1 MTIWRDE
8 SELINIENGEN
19 MESKRRDR
27 GLALRLIRSLP
38 VSTGLMI
45 IAALLVL
52 SCGRRGDKEPEPEAV
67 RPAKLFR
74 VSAAAEEN
82 NRELPGRVRA
92 SRRADLAFQVSG
104 PLTTFPVE
112 EGDPVKKGEVVARIL
127 PRDFKTAL
135 VTAKANEL
143 EAMHQFNRYKDLYIK
158 KQVSKADF
166 DRAKREYDVAQSNV
180 TNAENALK
188 DTYLRA
194 PFSGVIAR
202 RYVEN
207 FQEVR
212 AKDPIVSLQDVSEL
226 DIVVDVPETLMASVR
241 NRSKGTVVAQVE
253 FAALAGSKYDL
264 TLKEFS
270 TEADAQT
277 QTYRVVLAL
286 PAPEGA
292 NILPGMTAKVT
303 GRRGAETEGME
314 TDRVDK
320 GFFVP
325 VNAVFAD
332 EEDRKFVWVVDPKSM
347 TVERREITVGS
358 VSGSSISVLE
368 GLESG
373 ETIVSAG
380 ANYLQAGM
388 KIRELRSK

>member
-1 MTIWRDE
+1 MI
-8 SELINIENGEN
+8 
-19 MESKRRDR
+19 
-27 GLALRLIRSLP
+27 LA
-38 VSTGLMI
+38 VF
-45 IAALLVL
+45 LVL
-52 SCGRRGDKEPEPEAV
+52 SCGRRDEEEPERVV
-67 RPAKLFR
+67 RPVKLFH
-74 VSAAAEEN
+74 VSSVAEDST
-82 NRELPGRVRA
+82 RELPGRVRA

-104 PLTTFPVE
+104 PLTTLPVE

-127 PRDFKTAL
+127 PRDFKTSL
-135 VTAKANEL
+135 TTAKAKEL
-143 EAMHQFNRYKDLYIK
+143 EAMHQYNRYKDLYIK

-166 DRAKREYDVAQSNV
+166 DKAKRGYDVAKSNV
-180 TNAENALK
+180 TNAENSLK

-226 DIVVDVPETLMASVR
+226 DIVVDVPETLMATVR
-241 NRSKGTVVAQVE
+241 NRSKGAVVAQVE
-253 FAALAGSKYDL
+253 FAALAGIKHDL

-286 PAPEGA
+286 PAPKDA

-303 GRRGAETEGME
+303 GKRSTGTGGSEN
-314 TDRVDK
+314 

-332 EEDRKFVWVVDPKSM
+332 EEGREFVWVVDPDSM
-347 TVERREITVGS
+347 TVEKRQVSVGG
-358 VSGSSISVLE
+358 VSGSSISVLD

-373 ETIVSAG
+373 EKIVSAG
-380 ANYLQAGM
+380 VNYLQVGM
-388 KIRELRSK
+388 KIRELRLK